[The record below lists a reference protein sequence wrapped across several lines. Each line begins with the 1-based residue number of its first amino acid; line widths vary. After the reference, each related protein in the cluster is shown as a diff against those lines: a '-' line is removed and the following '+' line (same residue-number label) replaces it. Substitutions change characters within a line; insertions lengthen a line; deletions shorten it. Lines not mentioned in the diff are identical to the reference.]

1 MEASKIVFGLLI
13 SEEDKLVEL
22 EAFLEEH
29 KGVDVNLYQVGGTR
43 SIHFA
48 AYRGHEAY
56 MSLLIEANADL
67 EVRDNTGLTALRL
80 ASNADNLECLQVLIE
95 SKADVNAAD
104 DRGMTPGHGAA
115 HKGHS
120 KCLDLLL
127 SAKADVNASTVHGGT
142 PAMAACLEGQLTCL
156 QLLVDAKADLNATA
170 NAGLDAVYS
179 AMRIPYD
186 EPTNRVPGM
195 PFAVLSCDTD
205 SNNVRIDDGVTQATV
220 DAHLNEYTQ
229 IHNFIDDC
237 HAVIKHAL
245 NENVVVDKRMG
256 RRGNIMYGEPLEQVL
271 LYLGLSMKKDQT
283 VNASIDG
290 KSGVKRALMPGHPTN
305 ANLWFELYQRTHCS
319 SCGARPAMLK
329 QCTCDTARYCNNN
342 CQRKHWPTHKPRH
355 KAVMLKKTLMDNKK
369 LADDHKQKMQE
380 QKIQEP
386 KTRKQSGDIRGR
398 ADVKTQNKTP
408 PQNNNWPYLVPLLVV
423 MAVIAKVL
431 MQSSVF

>member
-156 QLLVDAKADLNATA
+156 QLLVDAKADLNVQINDTVYCLYQAMAFPESQTA
-170 NAGLDAVYS
+170 H
-179 AMRIPYD
+179 
-186 EPTNRVPGM
+186 RVPGM
-195 PFAVLSCDTD
+195 PFAVLSCNTD
-205 SNNVRIDDGVTQATV
+205 SKNMRISDHMTQTMV
-220 DAHLNEYTQ
+220 DTHVNEYKQ
-229 IHNFIDDC
+229 IHNFIDEW
-237 HAVIKHAL
+237 HTVTTHAL
-245 NENVVVDKRMG
+245 AKDIVVDTRVS
-256 RRGNIMYGEPLEQVL
+256 RGDDGLYHEPLEQVL
-271 LYLGLSMKKDQT
+271 LYLGMSMTKNQT

-290 KSGVKRALMPGHPTN
+290 KSATRALMPGHPTN
-305 ANLWFELYQRTHCS
+305 ANLWYELYKGTRLPLTPDIES
-319 SCGARPAMLK
+319 ISGGRKRRRRRRRGTVNYARIAGSAVAVVGIVL
-329 QCTCDTARYCNNN
+329 CVARLVYGRAATS
-342 CQRKHWPTHKPRH
+342 QH
-355 KAVMLKKTLMDNKK
+355 KAVMPKKK
-369 LADDHKQKMQE
+369 
-380 QKIQEP
+380 
-386 KTRKQSGDIRGR
+386 
-398 ADVKTQNKTP
+398 
-408 PQNNNWPYLVPLLVV
+408 
-423 MAVIAKVL
+423 
-431 MQSSVF
+431 